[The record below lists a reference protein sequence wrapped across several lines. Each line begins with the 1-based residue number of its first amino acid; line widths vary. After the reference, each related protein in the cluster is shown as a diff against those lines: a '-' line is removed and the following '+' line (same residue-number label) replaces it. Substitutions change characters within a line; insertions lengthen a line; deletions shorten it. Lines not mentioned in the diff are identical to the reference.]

1 MCADEHFEELSA
13 LAALG
18 QISEEEYKELVAHTD
33 ECPSCREA
41 YHDYSQ
47 IVAEQLPSVGKQPK
61 SLSRLSVLR
70 GNEHQQRMRFF
81 ERARREGVRL
91 SEEAEEKKSL
101 LSRVFPLR
109 VELGRIAWV
118 GPIVAVILLG
128 VIGFHRYAEVK
139 RTEAADFNL
148 QYVQLVR
155 TIDDLRAQVSELS
168 QANRSREDET
178 MQLQQDQAAAAHLAS
193 SLQQQASTAQ
203 SETLT
208 LREGLRRAKEQNTEL
223 QGQLRDRQ
231 RQVGEMNNDLERL
244 RSSNERNAAIIG
256 DQEARLGELSAQLRT
271 ATESL
276 DRERQLMANGR
287 DIRDLIGARNLHI
300 IDVYDADDRGRAKKA
315 FGRVFYTKSKTLIF
329 YAFDLADREPSKAN
343 HSFQAW
349 GQREGT
355 PSSARSL
362 GIFYTDD
369 LAQKRWVL
377 KVSDQKILEEIDSV
391 FVTLAPFGGGI
402 RPNGQKLLYA
412 YLGSQANHP

>member
-18 QISEEEYKELVAHTD
+18 QISEEEYKELVAHND
-33 ECPSCREA
+33 ECPSCCEA
-41 YHDYSQ
+41 YHDYCQ

-91 SEEAEEKKSL
+91 SEEAEEKRSL

-118 GPIVAVILLG
+118 GPIVAMILLC
-128 VIGFHRYAEVK
+128 VIGFHRDAEVK
-139 RTEAADFNL
+139 RREAAFNL

-155 TIDDLRAQVSELS
+155 TSDDLRAQVSELS
-168 QANRSREDET
+168 QADRSREDEV

-231 RQVGEMNNDLERL
+231 RQLGEMNNDLERL

-271 ATESL
+271 ATESS
-276 DRERQLMANGR
+276 DRDRQLMANGR
-287 DIRDLIGARNLHI
+287 DIRDLMGARNLHI
-300 IDVYDADDRGRAKKA
+300 VDVYDADDRGRTKKA
-315 FGRVFYTKSKTLIF
+315 FGRVFYTEGKTLIF
-329 YAFDLADREPSKAN
+329 YAFDLADRDPSKAN

-349 GQREGT
+349 GQQEGT
-355 PSSARSL
+355 PNSARSL

-377 KVSDQKILEEIDSV
+377 KVSDQQILEEIDSV

-402 RPNGQKLLYA
+402 RPNGQRLLYA
-412 YLGSQANHP
+412 YLGNQANHP